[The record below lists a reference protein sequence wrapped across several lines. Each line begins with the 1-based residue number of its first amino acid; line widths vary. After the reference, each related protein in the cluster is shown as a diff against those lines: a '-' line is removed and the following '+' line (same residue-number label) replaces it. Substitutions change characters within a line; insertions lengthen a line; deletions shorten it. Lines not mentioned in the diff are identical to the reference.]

1 MLAKAKNGHTNI
13 LYILLLNFVATY
25 NIRSPTQDSE
35 KEIVLC
41 KKGDDITRFDG
52 TVKWGN
58 IVFGFNIVTSLSK
71 CLSGHISRYN
81 EFISLV

>member
-1 MLAKAKNGHTNI
+1 MLEKAKNGHTNI

-52 TVKWGN
+52 TCKTVYILPLAEHARKF
-58 IVFGFNIVTSLSK
+58 VPRMFSV
-71 CLSGHISRYN
+71 R
-81 EFISLV
+81 

>member
-1 MLAKAKNGHTNI
+1 MLATAKNGSANI
-13 LYILLLNFVATY
+13 WYILLLNFVATY

-52 TVKWGN
+52 TLVKYFFFIHGWCSVYSY
-58 IVFGFNIVTSLSK
+58 IEDDK
-71 CLSGHISRYN
+71 EYHQGH
-81 EFISLV
+81 

>member
-13 LYILLLNFVATY
+13 WYILLLNFVATY

-52 TVKWGN
+52 IFMSCV
-58 IVFGFNIVTSLSK
+58 
-71 CLSGHISRYN
+71 CLANYGASEAVYPCVVVEEIHEY
-81 EFISLV
+81 F

>member
-13 LYILLLNFVATY
+13 WYILLLNFVATY

-52 TVKWGN
+52 TAPAN
-58 IVFGFNIVTSLSK
+58 RIESVFSSAK
-71 CLSGHISRYN
+71 CFGTK
-81 EFISLV
+81 F

>member
-13 LYILLLNFVATY
+13 WYILLLNFVATY
-25 NIRSPTQDSE
+25 NISSPTQDSE

-52 TVKWGN
+52 MQ
-58 IVFGFNIVTSLSK
+58 
-71 CLSGHISRYN
+71 
-81 EFISLV
+81 

>member
-13 LYILLLNFVATY
+13 WHILSLNFVATY

-52 TVKWGN
+52 SALAV
-58 IVFGFNIVTSLSK
+58 LSWTGG
-71 CLSGHISRYN
+71 LISRT
-81 EFISLV
+81 E

>member
-13 LYILLLNFVATY
+13 WYILLLNFVATY

-52 TVKWGN
+52 ILITV
-58 IVFGFNIVTSLSK
+58 
-71 CLSGHISRYN
+71 ISHLVN
-81 EFISLV
+81 EFFCRQMVIRPMMYNFLIF

>member
-13 LYILLLNFVATY
+13 WYILLLNFVATY

-41 KKGDDITRFDG
+41 KKGDNITRFDG
-52 TVKWGN
+52 IYQRYKE
-58 IVFGFNIVTSLSK
+58 
-71 CLSGHISRYN
+71 ISEEKKVQYFAKMIRWDPDP
-81 EFISLV
+81 EPP

>member
-13 LYILLLNFVATY
+13 WYILLLNFVATY

-52 TVKWGN
+52 TELFEEKNNVQEKIWN
-58 IVFGFNIVTSLSK
+58 IWQLWTKYCRIEL
-71 CLSGHISRYN
+71 
-81 EFISLV
+81 

>member
-13 LYILLLNFVATY
+13 WYILLLNFVATY
-25 NIRSPTQDSE
+25 NIRSPTQDSK

-52 TVKWGN
+52 TCK
-58 IVFGFNIVTSLSK
+58 IK
-71 CLSGHISRYN
+71 SRL
-81 EFISLV
+81 FISQITTSY

>member
-13 LYILLLNFVATY
+13 WYILLLNFVATY

-52 TVKWGN
+52 IQNSQNFT
-58 IVFGFNIVTSLSK
+58 L
-71 CLSGHISRYN
+71 ISN
-81 EFISLV
+81 LWK

>member
-13 LYILLLNFVATY
+13 WYILLLNFVATY

-52 TVKWGN
+52 KEFSSLTNYILLRIN
-58 IVFGFNIVTSLSK
+58 ISYSSI
-71 CLSGHISRYN
+71 IP
-81 EFISLV
+81 

>member
-13 LYILLLNFVATY
+13 WYILLLNFVATY

-41 KKGDDITRFDG
+41 KKGDDNTRFDIQLN
-52 TVKWGN
+52 THILILHSHNLLRILPPDDEWGA
-58 IVFGFNIVTSLSK
+58 
-71 CLSGHISRYN
+71 
-81 EFISLV
+81 ED

>member
-13 LYILLLNFVATY
+13 WYILLLNFVATY
-25 NIRSPTQDSE
+25 NIRSSTQDSE

-52 TVKWGN
+52 
-58 IVFGFNIVTSLSK
+58 IRTSVADPG
-71 CLSGHISRYN
+71 SGAILTPGSG
-81 EFISLV
+81 IQDG

>member
-13 LYILLLNFVATY
+13 WYILLLNFVATY

-35 KEIVLC
+35 KEIALY

-52 TVKWGN
+52 IPHNKTYTNHVRQSAC
-58 IVFGFNIVTSLSK
+58 FSLTFDLQL
-71 CLSGHISRYN
+71 LS
-81 EFISLV
+81 EL

>member
-13 LYILLLNFVATY
+13 WYILLLNIVATY

-41 KKGDDITRFDG
+41 KKGDDITSFDG
-52 TVKWGN
+52 TLWW
-58 IVFGFNIVTSLSK
+58 
-71 CLSGHISRYN
+71 
-81 EFISLV
+81 